1 MNRSLNPR
9 PWFRQL
15 RVTLALSFI
24 LPFAGVPTSAW
35 GATILYSND
44 VLGELEPCGC
54 RNNPTGGMARKA
66 VLVEKLKNEGPLL
79 QIDAGDLLFD
89 AEQIPESMHG
99 QAEVQARALLKAHE
113 KLGHQVLVPG
123 EKDFALGLKKWKAIT
138 RGSSI
143 QVLAANAVEKKSGK
157 PLAKGSQVFRLG
169 KTRVGVIGIMGSA
182 LHWPKELRVTAEKP
196 AVERELAQ
204 LKKQKPHLILLVTH
218 QGLDAD
224 REMISGIKGIDA
236 LIGAHSQSFLQKV
249 EKGTGAGKDT
259 LLLQSS
265 FRNQWVGILPVDTQ
279 KNQLLAEQHALLSLD
294 TSYDSERD
302 PFDIKAL
309 IGKFKE
315 EVARVNREAQKADT
329 THSRPTGVAASF
341 QTFPKCAEC
350 HIKQFDFWRQSPHG
364 KSYMAL
370 FQQNQAE
377 NQSCIGCHSVGYQAP
392 QGWTKLAE
400 PAHLTQGP
408 EPTPSGSP
416 APALDSPL
424 NPPALQPYLQA
435 LHVEK
440 SLKSQV
446 KLERISSEKI
456 DLLRATAA
464 FKQVWANVQCEN
476 CHGAGGEH
484 PFGTSPYSKT
494 VETATCLKCHSQ
506 ERAPEWY
513 GKDQKL
519 DPERLTQSLKKASC
533 PAGNVTETE
542 LE

>member
-1 MNRSLNPR
+1 LVPAALLFLSL
-9 PWFRQL
+9 F
-15 RVTLALSFI
+15 SFSWVST
-24 LPFAGVPTSAW
+24 PVRAE
-35 GATILYSND
+35 TILYTND

-66 VLVEKLKNEGPLL
+66 ALVEKLKSEGPLL
-79 QIDAGDLLFD
+79 QIDAGDLLFE
-89 AEQIPESMHG
+89 AEQIPDSMHA

-113 KLGHQVLVPG
+113 QLGHQVLVPG

-143 QVLAANAVEKKSGK
+143 QILAANAVDKKSGK
-157 PLAKGSQVFRLG
+157 PLAKGSQLFRLG
-169 KTRVGVIGIMGSA
+169 KTKVGVIGILGSA
-182 LHWPKELRVTAEKP
+182 LNWPKDLRVTAEKP
-196 AVERELAQ
+196 AIERELAK

-224 REMISGIKGIDA
+224 RELISQMKGIDA
-236 LIGAHSQSFLQKV
+236 LIGAHSQSFLQKL
-249 EKGTGAGKDT
+249 ERGTAAGKDT

-265 FRNQWVGILPVDTQ
+265 FRNQWVGVLPVDPK
-279 KNQLLAEQHALLSLD
+279 KNQLLAEQHSLLSLD
-294 TSYDSERD
+294 ASYDSERD
-302 PFDIKAL
+302 PFAIKTL
-309 IGKFKE
+309 IAKFKE
-315 EVARVNREAQKADT
+315 EVARVNRDAQKAET
-329 THSRPTGVAASF
+329 ALLKPSSAAAAF

-364 KSYMAL
+364 KSYLAL
-370 FQQNQAE
+370 FNQNQAE

-400 PAHLTQGP
+400 PALLAQKS

-416 APALDSPL
+416 SPAMDSPL
-424 NPPALQPYLQA
+424 SPQTLQPYLQA
-435 LHVEK
+435 LHEEK
-440 SLKSQV
+440 SLKSRV

-464 FKQVWANVQCEN
+464 FKQNWANVQCES

-484 PFGTSPYSKT
+484 PFGAAPYPKT
-494 VETATCLKCHSQ
+494 VETTTCVKCHSQ

-519 DPERLTQSLKKASC
+519 DPERLAQSLKKASC
-533 PAGNVTETE
+533 PAGDVTETE